1 MDPKGCRAKVQ
12 HKSMAKSI
20 RWLTRDE
27 EPSGIRR
34 LTDQRNQGN
43 NEPRWSWRVKGPR
56 WIPWFQKDEMKPGD
70 LRTRAKPE
78 VELGNRTEPAGEDGP
93 PETRELGYW
102 VGPERPINWMDGTDQ
117 AGRNSTVGT
126 WVENGWVANRSIRNS
141 SNASS
146 ETDMATGSLWLQ
158 NGNGGKV

>member
-1 MDPKGCRAKVQ
+1 
-12 HKSMAKSI
+12 
-20 RWLTRDE
+20 
-27 EPSGIRR
+27 
-34 LTDQRNQGN
+34 
-43 NEPRWSWRVKGPR
+43 
-56 WIPWFQKDEMKPGD
+56 MKPGD
-70 LRTRAKPE
+70 LRTRAKTE

-102 VGPERPINWMDGTDQ
+102 VGPERPTNWGDGTDQ
-117 AGRNSTVGT
+117 AGRNSRVGS
-126 WVENGWVANRSIRNS
+126 NRSIRNS